1 MSVFDPAFADDPY
14 LAQKARLI
22 MQLRGQAIRSP
33 QVLSALEKVPREAF
47 LPDALKPHA
56 YENASLPIA
65 GGQTIS
71 QPYVVA
77 RMTEA
82 LDVNKT
88 HRVLEIGTGSGY
100 QAAVLSHLV
109 RRVYSIERLRPLLV
123 EAENL
128 FRRLHLTNITC
139 RCGDGQKGW
148 PEAAPYDRIIVTCQ
162 IPILPETLLDQL
174 KPEGVFVAPIGLP
187 GQEQLVRVKKTEA
200 GLEQE
205 SLMDVRFVPMLD
217 GVLG

>member
-47 LPDALKPHA
+47 LPDALKTHA

-148 PEAAPYDRIIVTCQ
+148 PEAAPYDRIIV
-162 IPILPETLLDQL
+162 LARD
-174 KPEGVFVAPIGLP
+174 FIGPTKTRGCFCGTDWPAWP
-187 GQEQLVRVKKTEA
+187 GTAGSCKKDR
-200 GLEQE
+200 G
-205 SLMDVRFVPMLD
+205 RP
-217 GVLG
+217 